1 MHTVS
6 LSAVQRRRQDAI
18 FTVPRKGCFFRVNF
32 GLAVRRKTFFGW
44 KRGIFLFVQKA
55 ILLDAPAMDR
65 ALMRMAHE
73 IVEREPGS
81 DLVLAG
87 IVRRGVPLAWQLAE
101 NIEKVSDDKVP
112 VGALDVIPFRDDLQ
126 EAAPPSRSK
135 VDFSVEGK
143 TVILVDDVLFTGRTV
158 RAALDALLEFGRP
171 RAVRLAVLV
180 DRGHRELPIR
190 PDFVGKN
197 IPTSQ
202 KERIEVRLP
211 AFDNAKEVA
220 ILGQVE

>member
-1 MHTVS
+1 M
-6 LSAVQRRRQDAI
+6 
-18 FTVPRKGCFFRVNF
+18 
-32 GLAVRRKTFFGW
+32 
-44 KRGIFLFVQKA
+44 
-55 ILLDAPAMDR
+55 DAPAMDR

-101 NIEKVSDDKVP
+101 NIEKVSGDKVP

-180 DRGHRELPIR
+180 DRGHRELPIG